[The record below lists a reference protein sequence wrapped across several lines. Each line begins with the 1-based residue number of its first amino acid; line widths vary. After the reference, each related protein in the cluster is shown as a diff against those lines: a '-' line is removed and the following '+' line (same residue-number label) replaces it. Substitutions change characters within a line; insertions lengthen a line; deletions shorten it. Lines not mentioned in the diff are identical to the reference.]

1 MADKKS
7 TDKSPRLFRP
17 ASPDSLSKKLK
28 KCKTRKECQMA
39 VFNDNFEREERHRME
54 RALLEAEQAAKQ
66 AQLDAEKAA
75 AKAAE
80 DAAQAE
86 ELRKEWS
93 EFWTDE
99 WMEHINAL
107 DAQEEAEKQKAARPK
122 TVRKERA
129 VFTKPEEPKLMTS
142 MY

>member
-7 TDKSPRLFRP
+7 NDKSTWLFRP

-28 KCKTRKECQMA
+28 KCKTQKERQMA
-39 VFNDNFEREERHRME
+39 VVNDNFEREERRRME
-54 RALLEAEQAAKQ
+54 QALLEAEQSAKQ

-86 ELRKEWS
+86 ELCKE
-93 EFWTDE
+93 
-99 WMEHINAL
+99 
-107 DAQEEAEKQKAARPK
+107 
-122 TVRKERA
+122 
-129 VFTKPEEPKLMTS
+129 
-142 MY
+142 